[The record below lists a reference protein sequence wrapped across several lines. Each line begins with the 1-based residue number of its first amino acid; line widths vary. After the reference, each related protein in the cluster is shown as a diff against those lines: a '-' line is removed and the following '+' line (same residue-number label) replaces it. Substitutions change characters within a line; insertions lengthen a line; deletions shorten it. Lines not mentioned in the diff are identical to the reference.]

1 MAEALVRVIHF
12 MELVVHQEP
21 EAALVARLSTL
32 PVAMVQLLLHVGQH
46 QTGAA
51 AVAAAHQLLVRQQ

>member
-1 MAEALVRVIHF
+1 
-12 MELVVHQEP
+12 MELVVHQER

-51 AVAAAHQLLVRQQ
+51 AVAAAHQLLVRLQ